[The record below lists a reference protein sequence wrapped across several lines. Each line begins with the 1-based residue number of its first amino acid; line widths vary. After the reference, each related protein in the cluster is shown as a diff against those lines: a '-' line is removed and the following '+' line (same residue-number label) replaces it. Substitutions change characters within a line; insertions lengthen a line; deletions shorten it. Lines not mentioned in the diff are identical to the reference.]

1 MEQTH
6 VQTQSQILNPVPQFL
21 AKKHAHERDAYIQ
34 FEEEGHIYTIHGI
47 RSSDK
52 KGSYVSTTTFVHQN
66 FAHFDADGIADAMVR
81 KGRTKDPTH
90 KYFGLD
96 KAQILARWA
105 ETAKEAS
112 SQGTQM
118 HYDVECYSNDE
129 EEYNSEK
136 NSENKSE
143 NKIPIPI
150 KNLSTEFAQF
160 LHFRLDFP
168 HLRPYRTEWTVFYE
182 EYKICGSIDMV
193 YYNTETQS
201 HEIYDWK
208 RSKEIVFDDN
218 FGKTALTKGL
228 EHLPDTNYWHYSLQL
243 NVYKRIL
250 EDKYGM
256 QITGLYLIC
265 LHPDHADYERIE
277 VRPMRREM
285 DALLAKRIETLTIIL
300 NSDM

>member
-1 MEQTH
+1 MKQ
-6 VQTQSQILNPVPQFL
+6 QNQNPAPQFL
-21 AKKHAHERDAYIQ
+21 AKKHAHKRDAYIQ
-34 FEEEGHIYTIHGI
+34 FEEEGHIYTIHGK
-47 RSSDK
+47 RSTEEN
-52 KGSYVSTTTFVHQN
+52 SYVSTTTFVHQN
-66 FAHFDADGIADAMVR
+66 FAHFDAEGIAESMVR
-81 KGRTKDPTH
+81 KGRTQEPTH

-96 KAQILARWA
+96 KTQILALWA

-118 HYDVECYSNDE
+118 HYDIECYSNDE
-129 EEYNSEK
+129 EEHNNPETLA
-136 NSENKSE
+136 E
-143 NKIPIPI
+143 IPIPI
-150 KNLSTEFAQF
+150 KNHSTEFAQF
-160 LHFRLDFP
+160 LRFRRDFS

-193 YYNTETQS
+193 YYNTQTNTY
-201 HEIYDWK
+201 EIYDWK
-208 RSKEIVFDDN
+208 RSKEIVFDDS
-218 FGKTALTKGL
+218 FGKTAITKGL

-277 VRPMRREM
+277 VRPMRREI
-285 DALLAKRIETLTIIL
+285 DALLVHRVEIIEKKST
-300 NSDM
+300 

>member
-1 MEQTH
+1 
-6 VQTQSQILNPVPQFL
+6 
-21 AKKHAHERDAYIQ
+21 
-34 FEEEGHIYTIHGI
+34 
-47 RSSDK
+47 
-52 KGSYVSTTTFVHQN
+52 
-66 FAHFDADGIADAMVR
+66 MVR
-81 KGRTKDPTH
+81 KGRTKDPNH
-90 KYFGLD
+90 KYYGLD
-96 KAQILARWA
+96 KAQILALWA

-129 EEYNSEK
+129 EEYNTPEK
-136 NSENKSE
+136 T
-143 NKIPIPI
+143 PIPI
-150 KNLSTEFAQF
+150 KNLSSEFAQF
-160 LHFRLDFP
+160 LHFRRDFP

-193 YYNTETQS
+193 YYNTQTQS

-208 RSKEIVFDDN
+208 RSKEIVFDDS
-218 FGKTALTKGL
+218 FGKTAITKGL

-277 VRPMRREM
+277 VWPMRREI
-285 DALLAKRIETLTIIL
+285 DALLAHRLEIIEKVPIIS